1 MTTIS
6 AAAAAP
12 RASITR
18 RAMAGGVAIV
28 LAAIIFVLVIAPL
41 LNVFDIAFHAESDL
55 GLADER
61 SIKAVIAVYATLE
74 YVVPLLHTIVLAV
87 LVTALALV
95 VGVTLAVIVAR
106 TDIPFKPLWDILILI
121 PLFLS
126 PFTLLIAWITLAG
139 PRTGFL
145 NGIWQAILSPFMTR
159 PADIV
164 NLNSYTGIVWLLFL
178 ISCPLAYLFV
188 IGTLRA
194 MDASLEEA
202 SRSAGATPLRTIISI
217 TLPVCLPS
225 ILSAGLL
232 IFVLTM
238 ETYTIPGVIGGTIGF
253 TTLPW
258 KMFEDTTSVPPR
270 LAHAAAAGTMLLFI
284 TCAGVWLQRR
294 ITRFSNRYV
303 TISGKGI
310 RARPFHLGRWRPWL
324 VGLLTAYAAATVMLP
339 MIGLVVSSFLRFSA
353 AIPTLNIMT
362 TRHFVQIFTE
372 RASSAALPNTVK
384 LAVAS
389 AVLCVVIGLL
399 VSVLDVRR
407 PRWWTKT
414 LSVVGIMPIAV
425 SGLIF
430 GFGLLWAYIRTPLY
444 GTMWILLLAYV
455 ARFLPYGIV
464 MSRSALIQVD
474 PALEESARMSGAGN
488 LRILGTI
495 TLPLIKPSLIAIL
508 FLVMMQTV
516 KEISASILLFTP
528 QSQVLSTLAWQYV
541 QAGGFQFAAAVGVVQ
556 TVMLIV
562 LILATRFVFGLRLER
577 TLGKEAA

>member
-1 MTTIS
+1 MTVHDV
-6 AAAAAP
+6 AGAP
-12 RASITR
+12 RASNLR
-18 RAMAGGVAIV
+18 RAAAGTLALV
-28 LAAIIFVLVIAPL
+28 LAAIVFFLVVAPI
-41 LNVFDIAFHAESDL
+41 LNVFNISFLAENDL
-55 GLADER
+55 GLSDER
-61 SIKAVIAVYATLE
+61 SAKAVVAVYATLE
-74 YVVPLLHTIVLAV
+74 YVIPLLDTIVMAL
-87 LVTALALV
+87 LVTAFALV
-95 VGVTLAVIVAR
+95 VGVGLAVIIAR
-106 TDIPFKPLWDILILI
+106 TDIPWKPVWDILILI

-145 NGIWQAILSPFMTR
+145 NGIWQAMLSPFVAR

-202 SRSAGATPLRTIISI
+202 SRSAGATPLRTIFYI

-270 LAHAAAAGTMLLFI
+270 LAHAATAGTMLLFI

-294 ITRFSNRYV
+294 ITRVSSRYV

-310 RARPFHLGRWRPWL
+310 RARPFGLGRFRPWM
-324 VGLLTAYAAATVMLP
+324 VALLAAYATATVILP
-339 MIGLVVSSFLRFSA
+339 MIALVVSSFLRFSA
-353 AIPTLNIMT
+353 AIPTLKIMT

-372 RASSAALPNTVK
+372 RASSAALPNTMQ

-399 VSVLDVRR
+399 ISVLDVRR
-407 PRWWTKT
+407 PRWWTRM
-414 LSVVGIMPIAV
+414 LAMVGIMPIAV

-464 MSRSALIQVD
+464 MSRSALVQVD

-488 LRILGTI
+488 LRILATI
-495 TLPLIKPSLIAIL
+495 TLPLVKPTLIAIL

-556 TVMLIV
+556 TVMLVV
-562 LILATRFVFGLRLER
+562 LILATRFIFGLRLER

>member
-1 MTTIS
+1 MS
-6 AAAAAP
+6 LNESAAAP
-12 RASITR
+12 RASISR
-18 RAMAGGVAIV
+18 RIAIGAVAIV
-28 LAAIIFVLVIAPL
+28 LSVIVFFLVIAPI
-41 LNVFDIAFHAESDL
+41 LNVFNISFLAESDL
-55 GLADER
+55 GLSDER
-61 SIKAVIAVYATLE
+61 SSRAVVAVYATLE
-74 YVVPLLHTIVLAV
+74 YFIPLLHTIVLAL
-87 LVTALALV
+87 LVTALALI
-95 VGVTLAVIVAR
+95 VGVGLAVVVAR
-106 TDIPFKPLWDILILI
+106 TDIPFKPVWDILILI

-145 NGIWQAILSPFMTR
+145 NGIWQTLLAPFLAR
-159 PADIV
+159 PGDIV

-202 SRSAGATPLRTIISI
+202 SRCAGATPLRTIFRI

-253 TTLPW
+253 ITLPW

-303 TISGKGI
+303 TVSGKGI
-310 RARPFHLGRWRPWL
+310 RARPFNLGRLRPWL
-324 VGLLTAYAAATVMLP
+324 VALLAAYVAATVVLP
-339 MIGLVVSSFLRFSA
+339 MIALVLSSFLRFSA

-362 TRHFVQIFTE
+362 IQHFVQIFTE
-372 RASSAALPNTVK
+372 RTSSAALPNTIQ

-389 AVLCVVIGLL
+389 AVLCVAIGL
-399 VSVLDVRR
+399 VISVIDVRR
-407 PRWWTKT
+407 PRWWTK
-414 LSVVGIMPIAV
+414 LLAMVGIMPVAV

-474 PALEESARMSGAGN
+474 PSLEESARMSGAGS
-488 LRILGTI
+488 LRILRTI
-495 TLPLIKPSLIAIL
+495 TLPLVKPTLIAIL

-541 QAGGFQFAAAVGVVQ
+541 QAGSFQFAAAVGVVQ

-577 TLGKEAA
+577 TLGKDAA